1 MQLPSHPKSTIV
13 ATFQK
18 NITYLQEHQ
27 KELYDKIAG
36 LDSAVEQGL
45 YQNRYELVIDNDS
58 FEAIELANGKK
69 FYNGSSYEYAANV
82 AESVSL
88 KKDENVFES
97 FKKLTL
103 GRQTKYLQDVEPILE
118 YIQTHLSKP
127 QEFEK
132 IYKFIFFGTG
142 LGTHIESVDEKLK
155 ASAYLIVEDDL
166 ELFRLSLFV
175 TPYYEIAKTAHLF
188 FSVFETVEEFQHSAQ
203 KFINYNLHMNHYI
216 KFFHMRSHA
225 EDKIKTFHLR
235 VISQTHQI
243 FFYKDILSQ
252 YLKPLSYMEQHYKFL
267 NMLEPYTQTSLGKK
281 PVLMLAAGPSF
292 KKNIEWVRENQNKFI
307 IVALSS
313 ILNTLENEGIT
324 PDIVTHMDGF
334 ESSAAHFTKLRS
346 LKFLQESIFF
356 LSART
361 PDSIISILDKERI
374 YFYENGTSYKLGTG
388 NLSAACVGS
397 TTYLLLLALGV
408 ENLYLLGLDLALDA
422 TSGAS
427 HSSDHEYVQTLDLQ
441 SAERH
446 DDVQGFKSSVVTVE
460 GNFDAQV
467 PTTPEFALS
476 IDSVNAT
483 SQWFKKEHQSVY
495 NLSEGAK
502 FQNTF
507 PTPIADVETDLFEDI
522 KKSRIDAE
530 LQSIFTL
537 KCSDTITDEEFA
549 QIKQRVLYAESLE
562 SIIVSQRNYY
572 YESNL
577 EFLNSLINLFTKL
590 SLNTSP
596 VAYDLSLIFQEYSK
610 FIYPYIFDFF
620 NTKEITHTYE
630 HVSHINELLTKA
642 MLRIVREY
650 IEALKAVIE

>member
-1 MQLPSHPKSTIV
+1 MQLPTHPKSAIV

-27 KELYDKIAG
+27 KELYNKIAG

-45 YQNRYELVIDNDS
+45 YENRYELVVDNDS
-58 FEAIELANGKK
+58 FEVIELQGGKK
-69 FYNGSSYEYAANV
+69 FYNGNSYEYALNV
-82 AESVSL
+82 AQSVSF

-97 FKKLTL
+97 FKKLSL
-103 GRQTKYLQDVEPILE
+103 GGHTDYLEDVEPILE
-118 YIQTHLSKP
+118 YIKTHTPQS

-132 IYKFIFFGTG
+132 IYKFIFFGAA
-142 LGTHIESVDEKLK
+142 LGTHIQSIDEKLK

-175 TPYYEIAKTAHLF
+175 TPYYEIAKTSHLF
-188 FSVFETVEEFQHSAQ
+188 FSIFETPEEFQHSAQ
-203 KFINYNLHMNHYI
+203 KFINYNMHMNHYI
-216 KFFHMRSHA
+216 KFFHMLNHA
-225 EDKIKTFHLR
+225 QEKIKAFHLR
-235 VISQTHQI
+235 IISQTQQI
-243 FFYKDILSQ
+243 FFYKDILTQ
-252 YLKPLSYMEQHYKFL
+252 YLKPLAYMEKNYKFL
-267 NMLEPYTQTSLGKK
+267 NMLEPYTQTSLGMK
-281 PVLMLAAGPSF
+281 PVLMLAAGPSL
-292 KKNIEWVRENQNKFI
+292 KKNIDWVRENQNKFL

-313 ILNTLENEGIT
+313 VLNTLEKEGIT

-346 LKFLQESIFF
+346 LEFLKESIFF

-361 PDSIISILDKERI
+361 PDSIISMLDKERI
-374 YFYENGTSYKLGTG
+374 YLYENGTSYKLGVG

-408 ENLYLLGLDLALDA
+408 QNLYLLGLDLALDSA
-422 TSGAS
+422 SGAT

-441 SAERH
+441 SAQRH
-446 DDVQGFKSSVVTVE
+446 DDTQGFKSSVLTVE
-460 GNFDAQV
+460 GNFEAEV

-483 SQWFKKEHQSVY
+483 SQWFKKEQQSVY
-495 NLSEGAK
+495 NMSEGAK
-502 FQNTF
+502 FLNTL
-507 PTPIADVETDLFEDI
+507 PTQIVEIDTDSFENI
-522 KKSRIDAE
+522 TKSRMDAE

-537 KCSDTITDEEFA
+537 KCSDNITDKEFT
-549 QIKQRVLYAESLE
+549 QVKQRVLYAEGLE
-562 SIIVSQRNYY
+562 SIIISQRNYY
-572 YESNL
+572 YESNF

-610 FIYPYIFDFF
+610 FIYTYIFDFF
-620 NTKEITHTYE
+620 NTKEIAHTHE
-630 HVSHINELLTKA
+630 HISHINELLTKA

-650 IEALKAVIE
+650 ITVLKEIIE